1 LLLTVTGSRYVST
14 WIKLHSELG
23 RAQIFKSPGGIL
35 QLGIEAA
42 DAEPD
47 QGWLQAHRLQAFL
60 KFKPLLWHKT
70 RQSLQARIAKLKPSV
85 KLTSKRINEKAMLPQ
100 CNYGSQAYPLS
111 R

>member
-1 LLLTVTGSRYVST
+1 LLASSQIASLSQ
-14 WIKLHSELG
+14 IQAIAL
-23 RAQIFKSPGGIL
+23 AQ
-35 QLGIEAA
+35 
-42 DAEPD
+42 D
-47 QGWLQAHRLQAFL
+47 QT
-60 KFKPLLWHKT
+60 LWHKT

>member
-23 RAQIFKSPGGIL
+23 RAQSSKSPAAFFR
-35 QLGIEAA
+35 LGLTA

-47 QGWLQAHRLQAFL
+47 QGCLQAHRLQAFL